1 MHLLQEEQPQQI
13 VNFHSP
19 TMTELITSALTT
31 KQQTIKPGA
40 KQLMEDLE
48 IVIQDVQ
55 EFKILY

>member
-1 MHLLQEEQPQQI
+1 MHLLQEEQPRQN

-19 TMTELITSALTT
+19 TMTELIMSALIT
-31 KQQTIKPGA
+31 KPPMIKPGA

-55 EFKILY
+55 EFKILS